1 MNLVDEKLSE
11 LIAAIKQSDV
21 FAEYE
26 ETKEILKEDP
36 ELKKQVDEY
45 RAKIFS
51 LQNMEDDGHL
61 GERIEAFAEEKLYLT
76 SQPKVRSFLDAELA
90 LCRLLQEVTD
100 EIVESMN
107 FE

>member
-1 MNLVDEKLSE
+1 MNSVDEKLSE
-11 LIAAIKQSDV
+11 LITAIKQSEIFV
-21 FAEYE
+21 EYE

-36 ELKKQVDEY
+36 ELKRQVDDY
-45 RAKIFS
+45 RAKIFG

-61 GERIEAFAEEKLYLT
+61 GERIEAFAAEKAYLT
-76 SQPKVRSFLDAELA
+76 DKPEVRAFLDAELA

-100 EIVESMN
+100 DIVESIN